1 MKRIIKSAFSCFITV
16 ILFTLGTISA
26 SAQYYMNVVQ
36 KDGKIVQFLVPDID
50 NVFFSGQEGPTTK
63 YEYVDLGLSVKWAI
77 FNVGA
82 TKPEE
87 YGDYFAWGETEAK
100 TDYSLSTYKW
110 CNGSYD
116 TQNKYNTNSSYG
128 TVDNKTT
135 LDPEDDVAHVKW
147 GGSWRMPTHAE
158 QDDLRNKCTWTWYGS
173 GNTEFN
179 GIAGY
184 KVTSNM
190 EGYTDRFIF
199 LPAAGYRSGTGLGRV
214 GDYGNYWSSSLYTG
228 IPGRAWDI
236 GFNSGY
242 VYTRDDSRLDGF
254 SVRPVCPK
262 ETLITSV
269 TLDLTSLSL
278 KESGKYTLKA
288 MAWSGDEEVDTAT
301 ITWRSDNE
309 SVATVSA
316 EGLVT
321 AVAVG
326 TATITAT
333 YQDKTASCVVTVEEI
348 QYEYVDLGLSVKWAI
363 FNVGATK
370 PEEYGDYFAWGE
382 TEPKTD
388 YSCSTYKW
396 CNGSYSTLTK
406 YCNNSGYGNDG
417 FTDTLIVLT
426 LEDDVAHVKWGG
438 SWRMPTKAERDELR
452 NNCIWTW
459 YSSGNSE
466 FGGVAGYKVTSK
478 IEGYTNRSIFLPA
491 AGYRHGTGFSGVG
504 YYGSYWS
511 SSLHTASPF
520 YAWRIIFDSSNVRT
534 NSVER
539 GLGLS
544 VRPVCP

>member
-63 YEYVDLGLSVKWAI
+63 
-77 FNVGA
+77 
-82 TKPEE
+82 
-87 YGDYFAWGETEAK
+87 
-100 TDYSLSTYKW
+100 
-110 CNGSYD
+110 
-116 TQNKYNTNSSYG
+116 
-128 TVDNKTT
+128 
-135 LDPEDDVAHVKW
+135 
-147 GGSWRMPTHAE
+147 
-158 QDDLRNKCTWTWYGS
+158 
-173 GNTEFN
+173 
-179 GIAGY
+179 
-184 KVTSNM
+184 
-190 EGYTDRFIF
+190 
-199 LPAAGYRSGTGLGRV
+199 
-214 GDYGNYWSSSLYTG
+214 
-228 IPGRAWDI
+228 
-236 GFNSGY
+236 
-242 VYTRDDSRLDGF
+242 
-254 SVRPVCPK
+254 
-262 ETLITSV
+262 
-269 TLDLTSLSL
+269 
-278 KESGKYTLKA
+278 
-288 MAWSGDEEVDTAT
+288 
-301 ITWRSDNE
+301 
-309 SVATVSA
+309 
-316 EGLVT
+316 
-321 AVAVG
+321 
-326 TATITAT
+326 
-333 YQDKTASCVVTVEEI
+333 
-348 QYEYVDLGLSVKWAI
+348 YEYVDLGLSVKWAI